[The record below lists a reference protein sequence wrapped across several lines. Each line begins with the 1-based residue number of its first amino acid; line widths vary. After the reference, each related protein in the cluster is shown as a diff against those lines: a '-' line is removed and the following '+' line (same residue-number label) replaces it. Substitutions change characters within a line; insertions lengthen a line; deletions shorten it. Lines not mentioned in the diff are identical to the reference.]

1 MFEKLDKSK
10 HRHMKALYISG
21 FVNGKLMSKIMVDW
35 GTAVNIMPMTTFK
48 KLAKGTDYLIK
59 TNVVLKDFEGNKLI

>member
-48 KLAKGTDYLIK
+48 NLPKAPI
-59 TNVVLKDFEGNKLI
+59 I